1 MQITASMVKELR
13 ERTGAGMMECKKALT
28 ETDGDLDAAIEMMRK
43 AGTAKAAKKSGRI
56 AAEGLIRIAASGCG
70 KKVAMVEINSETDF
84 ATKSDD
90 FIGFAGKVAEC
101 ILANG
106 PADIDA
112 LNALPLEDGDDTVA
126 ISRDNLVAK
135 IGENIDI
142 RRFSLITTAGLLGS
156 YLHGDR
162 IGTIVE
168 LENGNGVLA
177 KDVAMHIAAVRPV
190 CISEDQVDPELL
202 EKEKAIFM
210 AQAAESGK
218 PPEIIEKMITGRMK
232 KFVGEITLTG
242 QSFVKDPDQTVD
254 KLLSA
259 ANSSVSSFVCYEV
272 GEGIEKV
279 EEDYAA
285 EVEAQVQAAKN
296 SS

>member
-28 ETDGDLDAAIEMMRK
+28 ECDGDLDAAIEMMRK
-43 AGTAKAAKKSGRI
+43 AGTAKAEKKAGRV
-56 AAEGLIRIAASGCG
+56 AAEGVIRIAVSGCG

-90 FIGFAGKVAEC
+90 FIGFAEKVAAC
-101 ILANG
+101 ILATE

-112 LNALPLEDGDDTVA
+112 LNALPLEDGGDTVT

-135 IGENIDI
+135 IGENINI
-142 RRFSLITTAGLLGS
+142 RRFELVTTGGVLGS
-156 YLHGDR
+156 YLHGVS
-162 IGTIVE
+162 IGTVVE
-168 LENGNGVLA
+168 LEGGDDILA

-190 CISEDQVDPELL
+190 CVSEDQVDPALL
-202 EKEKAIFM
+202 AKEKDIFM

-242 QSFVKDPDQTVD
+242 QTFVKDPDQTVG

-259 ANSSVSSFVCYEV
+259 ANASVKSFICYEV
-272 GEGIEKV
+272 GEGIEKK

-285 EVEAQVQAAKN
+285 EVEAQVQAAKKA
-296 SS
+296 

>member
-28 ETDGDLDAAIEMMRK
+28 ACDGDLDAAIEMMRK
-43 AGTAKAAKKSGRI
+43 AGTAKAEKKSGRV
-56 AAEGLIRIAASGCG
+56 AAEGMIRIAASGCG

-90 FIGFAGKVAEC
+90 FMAFSDKVAAC
-101 ILANG
+101 ILANE
-106 PADIDA
+106 PADIDV
-112 LNALPLEDGDDTVA
+112 LNALSLEDGGDTVM

-135 IGENIDI
+135 IGENINI
-142 RRFSLITTAGLLGS
+142 RRFELITTGGLLGS
-156 YLHGDR
+156 YLHGSR
-162 IGTIVE
+162 IGTVVE
-168 LENGNGVLA
+168 LEGGDDALA

-190 CISEDQVDPELL
+190 CVSEDQVDPELL
-202 EKEKAIFM
+202 AKEKDIFM

-232 KFVGEITLTG
+232 KFVGEITLAG
-242 QSFVKDPDQTVD
+242 QPFVKDPDQTVG

-259 ANSSVSSFVCYEV
+259 ANASVKSFTCYEV
-272 GEGIEKV
+272 GEGIEKK

-285 EVEAQVQAAKN
+285 EVEAQVQAAKK
-296 SS
+296 S